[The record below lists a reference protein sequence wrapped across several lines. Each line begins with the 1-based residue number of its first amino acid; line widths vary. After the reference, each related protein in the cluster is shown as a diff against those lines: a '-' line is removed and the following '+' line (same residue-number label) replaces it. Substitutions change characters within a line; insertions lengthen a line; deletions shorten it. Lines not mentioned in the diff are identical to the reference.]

1 MEQHRIG
8 GLPSQL
14 IDRYLMTVEAMID
27 GAREEGRLG
36 YLRAAR
42 QPHRQTW
49 WFRFIGI
56 LYSYLGLSRPL
67 AAYLARRLQTLLI
80 TRIILLELT
89 VFLEFRLH
97 GLFGERP
104 AELLGDI
111 LRQRL
116 TEVARHLYALRLQHP
131 SYARELDHQLQLGR
145 ASCRE
150 RMGTNEYI

>member
-80 TRIILLELT
+80 RSEEHTSELQPLMRI
-89 VFLEFRLH
+89 
-97 GLFGERP
+97 
-104 AELLGDI
+104 
-111 LRQRL
+111 
-116 TEVARHLYALRLQHP
+116 
-131 SYARELDHQLQLGR
+131 SYAVFCLKKTTPH
-145 ASCRE
+145 
-150 RMGTNEYI
+150 

>member
-1 MEQHRIG
+1 
-8 GLPSQL
+8 
-14 IDRYLMTVEAMID
+14 MTVEAMID

-97 GLFGERP
+97 GLFGERL

-111 LRQRL
+111 LRKRL
-116 TEVARHLYALRLQHP
+116 TDRSEEHTSELQSLMRT
-131 SYARELDHQLQLGR
+131 SYAVFCLKKKKH
-145 ASCRE
+145 
-150 RMGTNEYI
+150 N

>member
-1 MEQHRIG
+1 MGDIARTNLEKWLLREQARIG

-14 IDRYLMTVEAMID
+14 IDRYRRTVGAMID
-27 GAREEGRLG
+27 GAREGGRLG

-89 VFLEFRLH
+89 E
-97 GLFGERP
+97 
-104 AELLGDI
+104 I
-111 LRQRL
+111 
-116 TEVARHLYALRLQHP
+116 
-131 SYARELDHQLQLGR
+131 GR

-150 RMGTNEYI
+150 RVCQYV